1 MAGKGCNGWLSRALV
16 MACAGAAVPA
26 VGVTPESVTIPL
38 RVVNVPGVGTKVGIL
53 VGLGGGAPKL
63 YTFDTGSSGMYAAYN
78 PAWWPSF
85 TPLGGPPIPQ
95 SYGSDLALT
104 AAGVSTAIT
113 IPTDHGELNV
123 TAEVGQ
129 IVSAGGNA
137 DGEAWMANVAA
148 GNAPLYGMFFG
159 DFGSG
164 LTKPGKGL
172 FAVLPQLPGN
182 LSSGFAVQLGCNGGG
197 PEPKVVVGLTPAI
210 RNRVTSWV
218 KMEAEPSA
226 PPYPQSNRPSY
237 TQALVAGSYS
247 LARAGASYDF
257 SAPTILDT
265 GGGTADI
272 HQASPIVV
280 PDALLDAGRKR
291 VLSGTQFS
299 LKAPGTAGSNGLDMS
314 FVTGS
319 TPAIDLVTV
328 SLAKPAVPGD
338 KAKPEVN
345 VGLVPFFRYDIVFD
359 VERGNVGFAPCTAAA
374 PVVTVPVPTL
384 STWAMGLLAAA
395 LALFGTFATTLRA
408 PRRSR
413 RDRG

>member
-1 MAGKGCNGWLSRALV
+1 MAEKGSNGWLSSALV
-16 MACAGAAVPA
+16 MALAGAAVPA
-26 VGVTPESVTIPL
+26 AGQTPESVTIPL
-38 RVVNVPGVGTKVGIL
+38 QVVNVPSVGTKVGIR
-53 VGLGGGAPKL
+53 VGLGGGPPKL

-85 TPLGGPPIPQ
+85 TPLGGLPISQ
-95 SYGSDLALT
+95 SYGSNLALT
-104 AAGVSTAIT
+104 ADAVSTVIT
-113 IPTDHGELNV
+113 IPTDHGELSI
-123 TAEVGQ
+123 TADVGQ

-148 GNAPLYGMFFG
+148 GIPPLYGMFYG

-164 LTKPGKGL
+164 LTKPPKGL

-182 LSSGFAVQLGCNGGG
+182 LSSGFAVQLGCSGGG
-197 PEPKVVVGLTPAI
+197 PESKVVVGLTPAI
-210 RNRVTSWV
+210 RARVTSWV
-218 KMEAEPSA
+218 KMEAEPDA
-226 PPYPQSNRPSY
+226 PPYPQSHRPSY

-247 LARAGASYDF
+247 LARPGASYDF

-272 HQASPIVV
+272 HQASPLVV
-280 PDALLDAGRKR
+280 PDALLDAGKNR

-299 LKAPGTAGSNGLDMS
+299 LKAPGTAGSNDLDMS

-319 TPAIDLVTV
+319 TSTIDLVTV
-328 SLAKPAVPGD
+328 SQAKPPSSGGQP
-338 KAKPEVN
+338 KPEVN

-374 PVVTVPVPTL
+374 PVANAPIPTL
-384 STWAMGLLAAA
+384 STWAIGLLAAA
-395 LALFGTFATTLRA
+395 LALVGAFATTLRT

-413 RDRG
+413 HDRG